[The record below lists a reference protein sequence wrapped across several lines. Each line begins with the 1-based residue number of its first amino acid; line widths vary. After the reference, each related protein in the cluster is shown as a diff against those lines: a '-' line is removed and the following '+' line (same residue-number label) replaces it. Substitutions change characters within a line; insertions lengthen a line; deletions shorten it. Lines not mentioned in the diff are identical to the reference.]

1 MRSILLFTL
10 IISQFCWAQD
20 SLSTHFPD
28 TNYVEDQFYA
38 TLTYGI
44 LTNRPSSISQN
55 NLSYGVSVGF
65 IKDLPINKRRNVA
78 FGIGFGYAA
87 NGFYHTLRGLQQN
100 GTIVY
105 EAVPADVTYK
115 RNKTA
120 THVVEFPVEFRWR
133 TSTAENY
140 KFWRIYTGMKF
151 GYVFANTTK
160 FVTDA
165 ETFRFTNPDIQKF
178 QYGIH
183 ASFGYDTWN
192 FYANYQLSSLHRKG
206 TETTDGEAVTM
217 RPLQVGVI
225 FYVL

>member
-1 MRSILLFTL
+1 MRSILLTGL
-10 IISQFCWAQD
+10 IFCQLCVAQD
-20 SLSTHFPD
+20 SLSIHFPD
-28 TNYVEDQFYA
+28 TKYVEDQFYG

-44 LTNRPSSISQN
+44 LTNRPSGISQN
-55 NLSYGVSVGF
+55 NLSYGVSLGF
-65 IKDLPINKRRNVA
+65 IKDLPINKRRNIA
-78 FGIGFGYAA
+78 FGIGVGYAA

-100 GTIVY
+100 GMVVY
-105 EAVPADVTYK
+105 EAVPEDIPYK
-115 RNKTA
+115 RNKTS

-133 TSTAENY
+133 TSTAESY

-192 FYANYQLSSLHRKG
+192 FYANYQLSSLHREG
-206 TETTDGEAVTM
+206 TQTVSGEAIAM